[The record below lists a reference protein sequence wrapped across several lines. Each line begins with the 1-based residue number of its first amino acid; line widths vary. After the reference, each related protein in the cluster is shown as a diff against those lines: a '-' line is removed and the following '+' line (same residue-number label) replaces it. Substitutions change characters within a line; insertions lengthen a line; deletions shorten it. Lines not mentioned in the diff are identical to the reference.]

1 MIFHKEGV
9 QDINIMVKSFN
20 KWTAKMKSV
29 EHLSILNKNVKQ
41 NILKNIYNLQQ
52 QKDLSFYLKLA
63 DNWHLTRC

>member
-29 EHLSILNKNVKQ
+29 EHLSILNKK
-41 NILKNIYNLQQ
+41 
-52 QKDLSFYLKLA
+52 
-63 DNWHLTRC
+63 